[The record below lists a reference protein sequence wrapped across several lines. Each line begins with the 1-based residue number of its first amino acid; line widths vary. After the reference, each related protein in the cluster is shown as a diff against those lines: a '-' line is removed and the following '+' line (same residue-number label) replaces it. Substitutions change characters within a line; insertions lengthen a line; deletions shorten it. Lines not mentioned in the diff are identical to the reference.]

1 MVVCSPDSSRLSNAT
16 PLRRRI
22 LIDGTRVGIFGC
34 FVSFAIIPR
43 IDLFGYG
50 TCSIRTPW
58 NSFANIATK

>member
-1 MVVCSPDSSRLSNAT
+1 MAVAPAGISRLYNAT

-22 LIDGTRVGIFGC
+22 LTDGTRIGVFGC

-43 IDLFGYG
+43 IGVFGYG
-50 TCSIRTPW
+50 TCSIRQPW